1 MLQIKSTEDFPK
13 VMHKPYI
20 VQGIAQYQDELRA
33 LHISSYGATGA
44 YKNFIEAEQVRINE
58 LIDFLN
64 DKLKVINEEIFKKQA
79 KGLKTEPKAENKP
92 KKPRTTKTPKKP
104 RKKKSIIESITDTF
118 TDTDTEKDT

>member
-44 YKNFIEAEQVRINE
+44 YKDFIEAEQVRINE

-79 KGLKTEPKAENKP
+79 KGVKAEPKP